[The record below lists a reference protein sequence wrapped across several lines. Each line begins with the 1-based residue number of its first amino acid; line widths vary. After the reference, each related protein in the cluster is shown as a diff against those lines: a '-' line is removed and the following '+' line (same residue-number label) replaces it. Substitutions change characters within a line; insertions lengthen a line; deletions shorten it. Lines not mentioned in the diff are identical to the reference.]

1 VQKVLIVTYYWPP
14 SGGSGV
20 QRWLKFIKYLRKFDI
35 EPVVYTPK
43 NPDISLFDTSLQ
55 KDIPNN
61 LTVLQRRI
69 FEPYALFRLFA
80 RRKTNFGVGF
90 TSFEGH
96 PPNRFTRL
104 SIWIRGNCFIPDP
117 RVLWVKP
124 SIRFLKEYICK
135 NGIVA
140 IVTTGPPHSMHLIGM
155 ALKKKLNIAWVAD
168 FRDPWTNIDFIDNLK
183 LNSRSLAKHLHLE
196 KQVVESADC
205 VVVVSPQMKKDF
217 EGYKP
222 KQVEVITNG
231 FDADDFPK
239 NVQKLDEQFTI
250 THVGTIPPNR
260 NCPVLWNVLSE
271 MAKADEEFSAKLSI
285 QLVGN
290 VDSSVINSIKS
301 EGLINHCKFLG
312 YVTHEEGIRLMQ
324 RSQILLLLVNNSPN
338 ASGILTGKVFEYL
351 AAKRPILAIAP
362 SGGDLDNLLTATG
375 SGMVASFANSQAI
388 KDSVQLLWYQYK
400 LSLTDQ
406 TTGNI
411 DEYSREHLTKRLAQL
426 ISNLTK
432 HSEGQG

>member
-1 VQKVLIVTYYWPP
+1 
-14 SGGSGV
+14 
-20 QRWLKFIKYLRKFDI
+20 
-35 EPVVYTPK
+35 
-43 NPDISLFDTSLQ
+43 
-55 KDIPNN
+55 
-61 LTVLQRRI
+61 
-69 FEPYALFRLFA
+69 
-80 RRKTNFGVGF
+80 
-90 TSFEGH
+90 
-96 PPNRFTRL
+96 
-104 SIWIRGNCFIPDP
+104 
-117 RVLWVKP
+117 
-124 SIRFLKEYICK
+124 
-135 NGIVA
+135 
-140 IVTTGPPHSMHLIGM
+140 
-155 ALKKKLNIAWVAD
+155 
-168 FRDPWTNIDFIDNLK
+168 
-183 LNSRSLAKHLHLE
+183 
-196 KQVVESADC
+196 
-205 VVVVSPQMKKDF
+205 VVVSPQMKKDF
-217 EGYKP
+217 EGYNP

-239 NVQKLDEQFTI
+239 NVQKRDEQFTI

-290 VDSSVINSIKS
+290 VDSSVINSIES

-324 RSQILLLLVNNSPN
+324 RSQVLLLLVNNSPN

-375 SGMVASFANSQAI
+375 SGMVASFANSKAI

-411 DEYSREHLTKRLAQL
+411 DEYSRENLTKRLAQL

>member
-1 VQKVLIVTYYWPP
+1 
-14 SGGSGV
+14 
-20 QRWLKFIKYLRKFDI
+20 
-35 EPVVYTPK
+35 
-43 NPDISLFDTSLQ
+43 
-55 KDIPNN
+55 
-61 LTVLQRRI
+61 
-69 FEPYALFRLFA
+69 
-80 RRKTNFGVGF
+80 
-90 TSFEGH
+90 
-96 PPNRFTRL
+96 
-104 SIWIRGNCFIPDP
+104 
-117 RVLWVKP
+117 
-124 SIRFLKEYICK
+124 
-135 NGIVA
+135 
-140 IVTTGPPHSMHLIGM
+140 M

-217 EGYKP
+217 EGYNP

-239 NVQKLDEQFTI
+239 NVQKRDEQFTI

-290 VDSSVINSIKS
+290 VDSSVINSIES

-324 RSQILLLLVNNSPN
+324 RSQVLLLLVNNSPN

-375 SGMVASFANSQAI
+375 SGMVASFANSKAI

-411 DEYSREHLTKRLAQL
+411 DEYSRENLTKRLAQL